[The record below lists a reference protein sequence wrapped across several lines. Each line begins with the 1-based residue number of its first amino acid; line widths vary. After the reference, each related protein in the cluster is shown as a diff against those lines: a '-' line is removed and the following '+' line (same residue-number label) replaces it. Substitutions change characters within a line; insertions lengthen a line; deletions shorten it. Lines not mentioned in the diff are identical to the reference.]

1 MQEALTHAQ
10 KSRKLDADIFEVNI
24 SFDTYSQAYDGDRH
38 IDDNYDYADC
48 DNHNDDHDLRSAK
61 TCRDFLSTLLAGSVL
76 DSLSES
82 ARAVTCHT

>member
-1 MQEALTHAQ
+1 M
-10 KSRKLDADIFEVNI
+10 NI
-24 SFDTYSQAYDGDRH
+24 SFDTFSQAYDSDRH

-48 DNHNDDHDLRSAK
+48 DNHNDDHDDHDLRSAK

-82 ARAVTCHT
+82 ARVVTRYSFVIRLMTVTL